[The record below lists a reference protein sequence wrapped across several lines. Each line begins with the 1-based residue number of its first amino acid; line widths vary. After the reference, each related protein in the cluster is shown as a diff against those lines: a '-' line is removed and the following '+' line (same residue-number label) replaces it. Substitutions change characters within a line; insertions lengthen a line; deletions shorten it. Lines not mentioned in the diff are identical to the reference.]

1 MPRRGYRAQFMLWNV
16 EFSGMYC
23 QIHLT
28 GNTKHTM
35 HTKDST
41 KKNNGSFV
49 FVFVPFVSSCSPSDA
64 RDRGRARYDRRMRRI
79 CVFCGSAVGANTA
92 YADAAREMGRV
103 LVERGISLVY
113 GGGHVGLMGV
123 IADTVLAAGG
133 EAIGVIPHGLAV
145 REVAHKSLT
154 KLHVVGSMHERK
166 AMMAELS
173 DAFVAAP
180 GGFGTLEELCEVVT
194 WSQLGLH
201 RKRCGLLN
209 VLGFYD
215 PLLDL
220 FDRAVKEG
228 FIQPVSRQIV
238 VSDSTPSGLLDQL
251 AAPLPGFEPVW
262 IRTPAQT

>member
-1 MPRRGYRAQFMLWNV
+1 
-16 EFSGMYC
+16 MYC

-166 AMMAELS
+166 AMMASLS
-173 DAFVAAP
+173 DAFVAMP
-180 GGFGTLEELCEVVT
+180 GGFGTYEEFFEAVT
-194 WSQLGLH
+194 WTQLGVH
-201 RKRCGLLN
+201 SKPCGLLN
-209 VLGFYD
+209 VEGFYD
-215 PLLDL
+215 PIVS
-220 FDRAVKEG
+220 FIDRAVSEQFVKPEYRAAILVDNDPERLVG
-228 FIQPVSRQIV
+228 KLDSV
-238 VSDSTPSGLLDQL
+238 VLPEVPRWIGL
-251 AAPLPGFEPVW
+251 
-262 IRTPAQT
+262 AQS